1 MNAFMNQDNNGF
13 FADNFSKVHPTISN
27 IGNIGADILTGAIG
41 SRLRSGLSSQFSNLK
56 NQRLLN
62 KALMNMSTISNDELD
77 KIYQRIYSSGEYDDL
92 QKLRDKHFEIKA
104 NNPLMDK
111 DKPK

>member
-1 MNAFMNQDNNGF
+1 
-13 FADNFSKVHPTISN
+13 
-27 IGNIGADILTGAIG
+27 
-41 SRLRSGLSSQFSNLK
+41 
-56 NQRLLN
+56 
-62 KALMNMSTISNDELD
+62 MNMSTISNDELD